1 MLHTLSC
8 AIQPAV
14 KHFMELND
22 LVFDS
27 LLTQLY
33 IELCLFFLLLV
44 HTDKINKEL
53 HIIVMEEIT
62 MV

>member
-1 MLHTLSC
+1 
-8 AIQPAV
+8 
-14 KHFMELND
+14 MELND

-33 IELCLFFLLLV
+33 IELCLFLLLV

-53 HIIVMEEIT
+53 RIIVVEEIT